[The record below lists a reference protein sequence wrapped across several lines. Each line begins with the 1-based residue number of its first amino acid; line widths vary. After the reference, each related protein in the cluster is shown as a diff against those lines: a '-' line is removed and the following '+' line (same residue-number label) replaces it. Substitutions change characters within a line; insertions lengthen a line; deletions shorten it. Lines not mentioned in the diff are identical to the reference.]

1 MEKSISIREMC
12 DKITIEEI
20 AIKYGFVK
28 NDSKSYRGGT
38 VYDHENGL
46 RICVSP

>member
-1 MEKSISIREMC
+1 MC

-38 VYDHENGL
+38 L
-46 RICVSP
+46 RRSRR